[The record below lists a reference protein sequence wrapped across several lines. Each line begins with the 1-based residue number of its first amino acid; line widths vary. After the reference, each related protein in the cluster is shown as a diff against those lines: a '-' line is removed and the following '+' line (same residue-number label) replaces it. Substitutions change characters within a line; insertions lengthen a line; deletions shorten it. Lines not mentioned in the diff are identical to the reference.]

1 MRGWVS
7 CDFICRSWRGRR
19 EGEVRCQV
27 RGQVWCQVRGQVRC
41 QVWCQVWCQVRGLAP
56 KMGGEGEKV
65 NR

>member
-19 EGEVRCQV
+19 EGEA
-27 RGQVWCQVRGQVRC
+27 RC
-41 QVWCQVWCQVRGLAP
+41 QVWGQVWGQVRGLAR
-56 KMGGEGEKV
+56 KMGSEGEKV

>member
-19 EGEVRCQV
+19 EGEARCQLWY
-27 RGQVWCQVRGQVRC
+27 QVWCQVRGQVR
-41 QVWCQVWCQVRGLAP
+41 GLAP
-56 KMGGEGEKV
+56 KMGSEGEKV

>member
-27 RGQVWCQVRGQVRC
+27 RGQVWG
-41 QVWCQVWCQVRGLAP
+41 QVWCQVRCQVRGLAP

>member
-19 EGEVRCQV
+19 EGEARCQL
-27 RGQVWCQVRGQVRC
+27 WYQVRGQVRC